1 MEVNEE
7 IISVKEK
14 ENHTDNINDLDDDQP
29 IESIPLYKKKIVLIP
44 FVLLVIASIAGWYW
58 YVNFNKYVSTDDAF
72 VDGNRVSI
80 SSKVLGRIEKLFVDE
95 GDTLKE
101 GQVVARLDS
110 LDLLAQR
117 DRVLADLIFSNASI
131 SLAKV
136 NLEKAVEDYD
146 RAQFQY
152 EQNIIPKEQYDHIKK
167 SFESAQV
174 ELKIAE
180 TKIQTNEAQLNV
192 INTQLQNTVI
202 TAPMN
207 GVIAKRW
214 VLEGDVVQPGQPI
227 FTVYDLNNLWV
238 TSNFEETKIAQIEL
252 GALVIIDVD
261 AYPNIEVQGKVIQLG
276 SNTASQFSLIPPN
289 NASGNFTKVTQR
301 IPIKISIEKIVSKDN
316 KNINAVLLPGMSVEV
331 KVKLNED
338 K

>member
-1 MEVNEE
+1 MEINEE

-14 ENHTDNINDLDDDQP
+14 ENHTDQKNDLEDDQP
-29 IESIPLYKKKIVLIP
+29 IDSIPLYKKKIVLIP
-44 FVLLVIASIAGWYW
+44 FVLLIIAVLAGWYW
-58 YVNFNKYVSTDDAF
+58 YVNFNKYVSTDDAYI
-72 VDGNRVSI
+72 DGNRVSI

-95 GDTLKE
+95 GDTLRE

-117 DRVLADLIFSNASI
+117 DRVLADLILAKNSI
-131 SLAKV
+131 SLEQV

-167 SFESAQV
+167 SYESAQV
-174 ELKIAE
+174 QLKIAE
-180 TKIQTNEAQLNV
+180 AKVEATQAQLNV

-202 TAPMN
+202 TSPMN
-207 GVIAKRW
+207 GVVAKRW
-214 VLEGDVVQPGQPI
+214 ILEGDVVQPGQPI
-227 FTVYDLNNLWV
+227 FTVYDLKNLWV
-238 TSNFEETKIAQIEL
+238 TSNFEETKLSEIKL
-252 GALVIIDVD
+252 GAPVIIDVD
-261 AYPNIEVQGKVIQLG
+261 AYPDIEVQGKVIQIG

-301 IPIKISIEKIVSKDN
+301 IPIKISIDKITTKEN
-316 KNINAVLLPGMSVEV
+316 KKMDVTLLPGMSVEV
-331 KVKLNED
+331 KVKLSEE

>member
-1 MEVNEE
+1 MEINEE

-14 ENHTDNINDLDDDQP
+14 ENHTDQKNDLEDDQP
-29 IESIPLYKKKIVLIP
+29 IDSIPLYKKKIVLIP
-44 FVLLVIASIAGWYW
+44 FVLLIIAVLAGWYW
-58 YVNFNKYVSTDDAF
+58 YVNFNKYVSTDDAYI
-72 VDGNRVSI
+72 DGNRVSI

-95 GDTLKE
+95 GDTLRE

-117 DRVLADLIFSNASI
+117 DRVLADLILAKNSI
-131 SLAKV
+131 SLEQV

-167 SFESAQV
+167 SYESAQV
-174 ELKIAE
+174 QLKIAE
-180 TKIQTNEAQLNV
+180 AKVEATQAQLNV

-202 TAPMN
+202 TSPMN
-207 GVIAKRW
+207 GVVAKRW
-214 VLEGDVVQPGQPI
+214 ILEGDVVQPGQPI
-227 FTVYDLNNLWV
+227 FTVYDLKNLWV
-238 TSNFEETKIAQIEL
+238 TSNFEETKLSEIKL
-252 GALVIIDVD
+252 GAPVIIDVD
-261 AYPNIEVQGKVIQLG
+261 AYPDIEVQGKVIQIG

-301 IPIKISIEKIVSKDN
+301 IPIKISIDKIVTKEN
-316 KNINAVLLPGMSVEV
+316 KKNDVTLLPGMSVEV
-331 KVKLNED
+331 KVKLSEE

>member
-1 MEVNEE
+1 MEINEE
-7 IISVKEK
+7 VISVKEK
-14 ENHTDNINDLDDDQP
+14 ENHKEIIDEMDDDQP

-44 FVLLVIASIAGWYW
+44 FVLLVIAAIAAWYW
-58 YVNFNKYVSTDDAF
+58 YVNFNKYVSTDDAY

-80 SSKVLGRIEKLFVDE
+80 SSKVLGRIEKLYVDE

-117 DRVLADLIFSNASI
+117 DRVLADLILANNSI
-131 SLAKV
+131 SLEKV

-167 SFESAQV
+167 SLESAQV
-174 ELKIAE
+174 QLKIAE
-180 TKIQTNEAQLNV
+180 AKVNATQSQLNV

-202 TAPMN
+202 TSPMN
-207 GVIAKRW
+207 GVIAKKW
-214 VLEGDVVQPGQPI
+214 ILEGDVIQPGQPI
-227 FTVYDLNNLWV
+227 FTVYDLKNLWV
-238 TSNFEETKIAQIEL
+238 TSNFEETKLSKIKL
-252 GALVIIDVD
+252 GASVIIDVD
-261 AYPNIEVQGKVIQLG
+261 AYPDIEVQGKVIQLG

-301 IPIKISIEKIVSKDN
+301 IPIKISIDKIISKEN
-316 KNINAVLLPGMSVEV
+316 KNTDITLLPGMSVEA
-331 KVKLNED
+331 KVKLSED

>member
-1 MEVNEE
+1 MEINEE

-14 ENHTDNINDLDDDQP
+14 ENHTDQKNDLEDDQP
-29 IESIPLYKKKIVLIP
+29 IDSIPLYKKKIVLIP
-44 FVLLVIASIAGWYW
+44 FVLLVIAVLAGWYW
-58 YVNFNKYVSTDDAF
+58 YVNFNKYVSTDDAYI
-72 VDGNRVSI
+72 DGNRVSI

-95 GDTLKE
+95 GDTLRE

-117 DRVLADLIFSNASI
+117 DRVLADLILAKNSI
-131 SLAKV
+131 SLEQV

-167 SFESAQV
+167 SYESAQV
-174 ELKIAE
+174 QLKIAE
-180 TKIQTNEAQLNV
+180 AKVEATQAQLNV

-202 TAPMN
+202 TSPMN
-207 GVIAKRW
+207 GVVAKRW
-214 VLEGDVVQPGQPI
+214 ILEGDVVQPGQPI
-227 FTVYDLNNLWV
+227 FTVYDLKNLWV
-238 TSNFEETKIAQIEL
+238 TSNFEETKLSEIKL
-252 GALVIIDVD
+252 GAPVIIDVD
-261 AYPNIEVQGKVIQLG
+261 AYPDIEVQGKVIQIG

-301 IPIKISIEKIVSKDN
+301 IPIKISIDKITTKEN
-316 KNINAVLLPGMSVEV
+316 KKMDVTLLPGMSVEV
-331 KVKLNED
+331 KVKLSEE

>member
-1 MEVNEE
+1 MEINEE

-14 ENHTDNINDLDDDQP
+14 ENHTEEMNDLEDDQP
-29 IESIPLYKKKIVLIP
+29 IDSIPLYKKKIVLIP
-44 FVLLVIASIAGWYW
+44 FVLLVIAAIAGWYW

-117 DRVLADLIFSNASI
+117 DRVLADLILANNSI
-131 SLAKV
+131 SLEKV
-136 NLEKAVEDYD
+136 NLEKALEDYD

-167 SFESAQV
+167 SYESAQV
-174 ELKIAE
+174 QLKIAE
-180 TKIQTNEAQLNV
+180 AKVEATQAQLNV
-192 INTQLQNTVI
+192 ISTQLKNTVI
-202 TAPMN
+202 ASPMN
-207 GVIAKRW
+207 GVVAKRW
-214 VLEGDVVQPGQPI
+214 ILEGDVVQPGQPI
-227 FTVYDLNNLWV
+227 FTVYDLKNLWV
-238 TSNFEETKIAQIEL
+238 TSNFEETKLSEIKL
-252 GALVIIDVD
+252 GAPVKIDVD
-261 AYPNIEVQGKVIQLG
+261 AYPNVEVQGKVIQIG

-301 IPIKISIEKIVSKDN
+301 IPIKISIDKIVTKEN
-316 KNINAVLLPGMSVEV
+316 KKNDVTLLPGMSVEV
-331 KVKLNED
+331 KVKLSED